1 MVASILTTSFRD
13 LTNAEQ
19 LVAENVTASTV
30 KDKLH
35 KIKPNAMLLQLV
47 YQMQFPCCLDQPP
60 TILVLSSNII

>member
-30 KDKLH
+30 KDKLF
-35 KIKPNAMLLQLV
+35 KIKPNAMLL
-47 YQMQFPCCLDQPP
+47 
-60 TILVLSSNII
+60 